1 MHSLRLQQPHCLN
14 PSAHK
19 GSTTVVATRVARH
32 VPLIRRRVKGQGKPS
47 SAVAQQ
53 ATAEQE
59 EKVQGPPKPKFNHAY
74 MIFNPAAGQENP
86 VSEPAAKPLPA
97 WQGPRHHHSPISP
110 RHCLSR
116 CGTMH
121 GQASDVGAVV
131 SCFEAAT
138 PADPLLTPC

>member
-1 MHSLRLQQPHCLN
+1 MHSLRLQQPHWLN

-19 GSTTVVATRVARH
+19 GGTTVVPTHVARH
-32 VPLIRRRVKGQGKPS
+32 VPLIRRRVKGQKPA

-86 VSEPAAKPLPA
+86 VSEPAANPLPA
-97 WQGPRHHHSPISP
+97 WHCPRHHHSLISP
-110 RHCLSR
+110 RQCLS
-116 CGTMH
+116 
-121 GQASDVGAVV
+121 DAVQYMGRHQMWT
-131 SCFEAAT
+131 A
-138 PADPLLTPC
+138 LL